1 MASQTVRIHPQ
12 THAKLQE
19 LARQCGESMTDVLEK
34 AVASYRRRVFLEGLN
49 RDFAAL
55 RADRKAWK
63 EELAE
68 RAQWDATLADDLKDD

>member
-12 THAKLQE
+12 THAKLRE
-19 LARQCGESMTDVLEK
+19 LARQSGASMTDVLEK
-34 AVASYRRRVFLEGLN
+34 AVASYDRRMFLEQLN

-55 RADRKAWK
+55 RADPKSWR

-68 RAQWDATLADDLKDD
+68 RAQWDATLGDGLQDD